1 MHHTEGDGRPCELT
15 RRFFP
20 TYSAG
25 VRPLNDPSPTDL
37 LFGALAHPV
46 RRRILDVL
54 LAGDRT
60 AQEIAD
66 GFDLA
71 RPSVAEHLS
80 ALKRAGLVRSVRDGR
95 FQRYSITPSPLHEV
109 HAWLQPYE
117 RFWRERTA
125 GLGQLLDD
133 LTQDS
138 P

>member
-1 MHHTEGDGRPCELT
+1 MHHTEGAGKPRELT
-15 RRFFP
+15 CRFFP
-20 TYSAG
+20 TYGAE

-46 RRRILDVL
+46 RRRILDSL
-54 LAGDRT
+54 LAGGRT

-71 RPSVAEHLS
+71 RPSVAEHLA
-80 ALKRAGLVRSVRDGR
+80 ALKRAGLVRSDRDGR

-109 HAWLQPYE
+109 QAWLQPYE
-117 RFWRERTA
+117 RFWRERTV

-133 LTQDS
+133 LKKQT